1 MKEYQLPQNNKEKQK
16 SPHEKENPSST
27 NCAKA
32 TRISL
37 PCGLFTSMFLK
48 LLLYIL
54 KPREVLQAGERCVGT
69 PELLCIPLTRQLSPC
84 QCFLF
89 GAVHWRCP
97 NRLTVLYTIEDTR
110 VKRLFY
116 DFFYNESKQLVRLR
130 QWFKVSQ
137 VAQGSQVAQVLR
149 MCRWILAESSWRHFD
164 RSYLCWMR

>member
-1 MKEYQLPQNNKEKQK
+1 
-16 SPHEKENPSST
+16 
-27 NCAKA
+27 
-32 TRISL
+32 
-37 PCGLFTSMFLK
+37 MFLK

-54 KPREVLQAGERCVGT
+54 KPGKVLQAGERCVGT
-69 PELLCIPLTRQLSPC
+69 PELLCIHLTRQLSPC

-97 NRLTVLYTIEDTR
+97 NRLSVLYTIEDTR

-137 VAQGSQVAQVLR
+137 VAQGSQVVQVLR